1 MKKKSRFLTGLLSA
15 VMALSLCAM
24 PAMAEGEIAPVST
37 IDTTRKGSLTI
48 EKYEGDTTKPLE
60 GVEFTIY
67 KVADIEQTKDEAGS
81 VGVNYKSLVNGVDA
95 ITSETTYNDIKTQ
108 VDSAVESGKLTGT
121 AQTTALNSDG
131 KACVKFT
138 NLDLGIYLVVET
150 KAPSQV
156 VTRSANFLVSIPMTN
171 ETGEGWVY
179 DVVAQPKNT
188 TVYGGITLVKYGKSG
203 NDSETV
209 LAGATFVL
217 QRNDGD
223 SWTTLKKQEDGKWV
237 ANESDDL
244 TNAILTTSNDGSITV
259 DNLEPGKYR
268 FIEISAPNGYIAD
281 GKATY
286 TFTITTDDKGKLT
299 YNIPAEYKYGDANA
313 IKVVNEKPDLDKT
326 VKKSD
331 DTYDT
336 DADYSVGD
344 MVEWKVSATVPSKVD
359 ELKTFKITDTMSAQ
373 LTWVTSDADLTIAT
387 DNDTVLDKGTDYTL
401 TTPEDGTEG
410 GEWTIEFTDAGKKKL
425 KDSKVSRIDVTFK
438 AKLNEKANVG
448 KDGNLNDAKL
458 EYSNAIYPTED
469 PSNPNEGKEPK
480 IDVIKDQS
488 IVYTFLLDAVKVD
501 GSNIET
507 KLAGAE
513 FDLYRYNGTET
524 NPTEA
529 KLKEAGELV
538 GHYKSDENGKLNI
551 TGLKKGTYYLVE
563 TKAPTYTDTDGKEH
577 SYNLLKEPVKVEI
590 SPAYATKTTTTTTT
604 DEDGVTTTE
613 TVVENEKMGNAGS
626 NGTFTVTIK
635 NNKGFDLPVTGGF
648 GTLLFSA
655 IGVLLVVGGVG
666 VLMST
671 KKKKG
676 NA

>member
-24 PAMAEGEIAPVST
+24 PVMAEDVAPVST

-48 EKYEGDTTKPLE
+48 EKYEGNTTKPLE

-67 KVADIEQTKDEAGS
+67 KVANIEQTKDDAGNVS
-81 VGVNYKSLVNGVDA
+81 VNYKSLVDDVEIDA
-95 ITSETTYNDIKTQ
+95 STKYEDIKSK
-108 VDSAVESGKLTGT
+108 VDEKGLTPAGKEKTVL
-121 AQTTALNSDG
+121 SEDG
-131 KACVKFT
+131 KKASVKFS
-138 NLDLGIYLVVET
+138 NLELGVYLVEESD
-150 KAPSQV
+150 APSQV
-156 VTRSANFLVSIPMTN
+156 VARSANFLVSIPMTN
-171 ETGEGWVY
+171 ETRDGWVY
-179 DVVAQPKNT
+179 DVVAQPKNA

-203 NDSETV
+203 NGGETV

-217 QRNDGD
+217 QRKDGD
-223 SWTTLKKQEDGKWV
+223 NWTTLQKQEDGKWV
-237 ANESDDL
+237 ANESDDV
-244 TNAILTTSNDGSITV
+244 TSAILITSDEGTITV
-259 DNLEPGKYR
+259 DNLEPGEYR
-268 FIEISAPNGYIAD
+268 FVEISAPNGYIVD
-281 GKATY
+281 GNTTY
-286 TFTITTDDKGKLT
+286 KFTITTNDKGELT
-299 YNIPAEYKYGDANA
+299 YDIPAEYKNGDANA

-326 VKKSD
+326 VKNSD

-410 GEWTIEFTDAGKKKL
+410 GEWTIEFTETGKKKL
-425 KDSKVSRIDVTFK
+425 KENKVSQIDVTFK
-438 AKLNEKANVG
+438 AKLNKNAVVG

-469 PSNPNEGKEPK
+469 PGNPNEGKEPK

-513 FDLYRYNGTET
+513 FDLYRYNGKEA

-529 KLKEAGELV
+529 NLKEAGELV
-538 GHYKSDENGKLNI
+538 GHYTSDENGKLNI

-563 TKAPTYTDTDGKEH
+563 TKAPTYTDSDGKEH

-590 SPAYATKTTTTTTT
+590 SPAYATKTTTKTTT
-604 DEDGVTTTE
+604 DENGVTTTE

>member
-24 PAMAEGEIAPVST
+24 PVMAEGEAAPVST

-48 EKYEGDTTKPLE
+48 EKYEGNTTKPLE

-67 KVADIEQTKDEAGS
+67 KVADIEQTKDDAGS
-81 VGVNYKSLVNGVDA
+81 VGVNYKSLVDGVDA

-108 VDSAVESGKLTGT
+108 VDSAVKSDKLTGT

-171 ETGEGWVY
+171 ETRDGWVY
-179 DVVAQPKNT
+179 DVVAQPKNA
-188 TVYGGITLVKYGKSG
+188 TVYGGITLVKYGKVG
-203 NDSETV
+203 NGQEET
-209 LAGATFVL
+209 LQGATFVL
-217 QRNDGD
+217 QRKDGEN
-223 SWTTLKKQEDGKWV
+223 WTTLTKTDNAALGENGEIVTGDGGV
-237 ANESDDL
+237 IN
-244 TNAILTTSNDGSITV
+244 V
-259 DNLEPGKYR
+259 QNLEPGEYR
-268 FIEISAPNGYIAD
+268 FIEKSAPAGYIVD
-281 GKATY
+281 GKTVY
-286 TFTITTDDKGKLT
+286 KFTIKMDEQGNLT
-299 YNIPAEYKYGDANA
+299 YVIPTEYKGDGDT

-326 VKKSD
+326 VKHSD
-331 DTYDT
+331 GTYAT

-387 DNDTVLDKGTDYTL
+387 DNGTHLTDDEDYRL

-410 GEWTIEFTDAGKKKL
+410 GEWTIEFTEAGKKKL
-425 KDSKVSRIDVTFK
+425 KANNVSRIDVTFK
-438 AKLNEKANVG
+438 AKLNENANVG

-458 EYSNAIYPTED
+458 EYSNAIYPTVD

-501 GSNIET
+501 GSNAGT

-529 KLKEAGELV
+529 NLKADGTLI
-538 GHYKSDENGKLNI
+538 GHYISDKDGKLNI

-563 TKAPTYTDTDGKEH
+563 TKAPTYKDSDDKEH

-604 DEDGVTTTE
+604 DENGVTTTK
-613 TVVENEKMGNAGS
+613 TVVENEKMEDAGS
-626 NGTFTVTIK
+626 NGTFAVTIK